1 MHESQIQEI
10 FLQLEKITGQL
21 ARLVSDAESEKETRR
36 DRNKEIDRRLA
47 ELEKW
52 QAKWGG
58 ALIALG
64 VIATICSVI
73 AVVIRFTG
81 K

>member
-1 MHESQIQEI
+1 MQHED
-10 FLQLEKITGQL
+10 KITEVLIELGNIKTQL
-21 ARLVSDAESEKETRR
+21 NRLIADAESEKEVRR

-64 VIATICSVI
+64 IVATIVSLI
-73 AVVIRFTG
+73 TAFIKFT
-81 K
+81 